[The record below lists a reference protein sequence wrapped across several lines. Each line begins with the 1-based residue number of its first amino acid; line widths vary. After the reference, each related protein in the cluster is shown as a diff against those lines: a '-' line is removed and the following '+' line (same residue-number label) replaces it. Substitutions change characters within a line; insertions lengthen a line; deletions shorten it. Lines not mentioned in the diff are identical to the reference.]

1 MWRENGGISWG
12 RWRVTNWGC
21 GVSHRGW
28 SARPGEAWGCSSSTG
43 LLSCVRVSPV
53 PPRFMT
59 RLLRVGFW
67 CCAASH
73 CVLRFLVLDWND
85 VNGVLGRGCN
95 GDSTR
100 TLPCIGFPG
109 LAGEQRGA
117 GRWGMGEG
125 SGQRKI
131 PGSMFAVL
139 CLILYSVLLG
149 EFLSSESFNFSLAYN
164 TVRTGVVPRFTV
176 KFEVPEEEVPRPWSH
191 GSPSVDS
198 SYLWQ
203 FLLST

>member
-1 MWRENGGISWG
+1 M
-12 RWRVTNWGC
+12 
-21 GVSHRGW
+21 VS
-28 SARPGEAWGCSSSTG
+28 EAWRGLGLFIKHGALVMCSCE
-43 LLSCVRVSPV
+43 SCSPQV
-53 PPRFMT
+53 HDTPPEGGV
-59 RLLRVGFW
+59 LVL
-67 CCAASH
+67 CCFH

-85 VNGVLGRGCN
+85 VNGVSGRGCN